1 MNLQEVAKKANV
13 SVATVSRVVNS
24 RPGVARDKV
33 ERVRKAV
40 KALDFVPKPRIPR
53 SVPSVAPQGLKY
65 GTVAVLVMGDG
76 HIGAAE
82 LFVRQLGPICKG
94 LAANGISPLVC
105 MGAETLEE
113 MPPVLQKKMVDGILL
128 FGELDGG
135 LMDFF
140 EGIPVFWMTSHQ
152 EGSRTVILPG
162 NREIGELAAEYCQT
176 KSCRNLVAISSEI
189 GSGVYE
195 SRHRT
200 FIGTGRDLGME
211 GGLVLGAAADTLEES
226 VNRVIEDQIQVI
238 RQADAIFFPSDRIA
252 AFSYP
257 ALHRSGIFD
266 AEKQPIVLSCG
277 GEKNYL
283 SGLDPRPV
291 SIDMC
296 ADLIGQQAVEQVL
309 WRIRNPGEK
318 RQFSVVIHPELI
330 D

>member
-1 MNLQEVAKKANV
+1 MNLQVVAEKAGV
-13 SVATVSRVVNS
+13 SVATVSRVLNN

-33 ERVRKAV
+33 DRVRKAV
-40 KALDFVPKPRIPR
+40 KALNFVPKPRIPR

-82 LFVRQLGPICKG
+82 LFVRQLEPICKG
-94 LAANGISPLVC
+94 LAANGISPMVC

-113 MPPVLQKKMVDGILL
+113 MPPILQKKMVDGILL
-128 FGELDGG
+128 FGELDSG
-135 LMDFF
+135 LRVFF

-162 NREIGELAAEYCQT
+162 NREIGELGAEYCKQ
-176 KSCRNLVAISSEI
+176 KGCRHLVAISSSI
-189 GSGVYE
+189 GSEVYQ
-195 SRHRT
+195 SRHQT
-200 FIGTGRDLGME
+200 FIGTGRELGME
-211 GGLVLGAAADTLEES
+211 GCLVLGSDADSLEES
-226 VNRVIEDQIQVI
+226 VNRVIEDQIDVI
-238 RQADAIFFPSDRIA
+238 RQADAIFFPSDRTA
-252 AFSYP
+252 AFAYP
-257 ALHRSGIFD
+257 ALHRNGIFD
-266 AEKQPIVLSCG
+266 TEKRPVVLSCG

-291 SIDMC
+291 CIDMC

-309 WRIRNPGEK
+309 WRIRNPGET
-318 RQFSVVIHPELI
+318 RQFSVVIHPQLI